1 MRTARTVLTSV
12 AAAAF
17 GLTATPAAGAVPS
30 DPGVVNYAVLARG
43 SVSNVIGAQL
53 GSHSEFTQ
61 PFQAFSV
68 DVPDCN
74 NWSDIGLDEV
84 YADPDLAS
92 FRGATTQDSAT
103 DATHLVKQA
112 IGVFANSDAADRA
125 YHRVV
130 DRTRGCSGQTATL
143 ILDDGRRE
151 AWTFTGPAA
160 GATDAAWMKEEAGVD
175 RRCFNQTRRRENVL
189 LQAKVC
195 QPGNGSLAV
204 NVLANTMQNGLGQ

>member
-1 MRTARTVLTSV
+1 MTIKIASAVT
-12 AAAAF
+12 
-17 GLTATPAAGAVPS
+17 TATVVALALAPVAGARPS

-43 SVSNVIGAQL
+43 SVSNVLGAQL

-68 DVPDCN
+68 DVPECN

-103 DATHLVKQA
+103 DATHLVKQS
-112 IGVFANSDAADRA
+112 IGVFANNDAADRA
-125 YHRVV
+125 FHRVV
-130 DRTRGCSGQTATL
+130 DRTQGCSGQTATL
-143 ILDDGRRE
+143 LLNDGRRE
-151 AWTFTGPAA
+151 VWTFSGPAA
-160 GATDAAWMKEEAGVD
+160 GAADAAWMKEEAGVD

>member
-1 MRTARTVLTSV
+1 MTIKITSAVTSATVV
-12 AAAAF
+12 ALALA
-17 GLTATPAAGAVPS
+17 PAAGARPS

-43 SVSNVIGAQL
+43 SVSNVIGSQL

-68 DVPDCN
+68 DVPECN

-92 FRGATTQDSAT
+92 FRGAATQDSGT
-103 DATHLVKQA
+103 DATHLVKQS
-112 IGVFANSDAADRA
+112 IGVFANNDAADRA
-125 YHRVV
+125 FHRVV
-130 DRTRGCSGQTATL
+130 DRTQGCSGQTATL
-143 ILDDGRRE
+143 ILNDGRRE
-151 AWTFTGPAA
+151 VWTFTGPAA
-160 GATDAAWMKEEAGVD
+160 GAADAAWMKEEAGVD

>member
-1 MRTARTVLTSV
+1 MTIKITSAV
-12 AAAAF
+12 T
-17 GLTATPAAGAVPS
+17 TATVVALALAPVAGARPS

-43 SVSNVIGAQL
+43 SVSNVLGAQL

-68 DVPDCN
+68 DVPECN

-103 DATHLVKQA
+103 DTTHLVKQS
-112 IGVFANSDAADRA
+112 IGVFANNDAADRA
-125 YHRVV
+125 FHRVV

-143 ILDDGRRE
+143 ILNDGRRE
-151 AWTFTGPAA
+151 VWTFTGPAA
-160 GATDAAWMKEEAGVD
+160 SAADAAWMKEEAGVD

>member
-17 GLTATPAAGAVPS
+17 GLTATPAAAAVPS
-30 DPGVVNYAVLARG
+30 EPGVVNYAVLARG

-103 DATHLVKQA
+103 DATHLLKQA

-151 AWTFTGPAA
+151 VWTFTGPAA
-160 GATDAAWMKEEAGVD
+160 GATDAAWVKEEAGVD

>member
-1 MRTARTVLTSV
+1 MTIKIASAVT
-12 AAAAF
+12 
-17 GLTATPAAGAVPS
+17 TATVVALALAPVAGARPS

-43 SVSNVIGAQL
+43 SVSNVLGAQL

-68 DVPDCN
+68 DVPECN

-103 DATHLVKQA
+103 DATHLVKQS
-112 IGVFANSDAADRA
+112 IGVFANNDAADRA
-125 YHRVV
+125 FHRVV
-130 DRTRGCSGQTATL
+130 DRTQGCSGQTATL
-143 ILDDGRRE
+143 LLNDGRRE
-151 AWTFTGPAA
+151 VWTFTGPAA
-160 GATDAAWMKEEAGVD
+160 GAADAAWMKEEAGLD

-195 QPGNGSLAV
+195 QPGTGSLAV

>member
-1 MRTARTVLTSV
+1 MTIKIASAVT
-12 AAAAF
+12 
-17 GLTATPAAGAVPS
+17 TATVVALALAPVAGARPS

-43 SVSNVIGAQL
+43 SVSNVLGAQL

-68 DVPDCN
+68 DIPECN

-103 DATHLVKQA
+103 DATHLVKQS
-112 IGVFANSDAADRA
+112 IGVFANNDAADRA
-125 YHRVV
+125 FHRVV
-130 DRTRGCSGQTATL
+130 DRTQGCSGQTATL
-143 ILDDGRRE
+143 LLNDGRRE
-151 AWTFTGPAA
+151 VWTFTGPAA
-160 GATDAAWMKEEAGVD
+160 GAADAAWMKEEAGLD

>member
-1 MRTARTVLTSV
+1 MVMPRIVLMSV
-12 AAAAF
+12 A
-17 GLTATPAAGAVPS
+17 TATLGLMAAPAAGAGPS

-43 SVSNVIGAQL
+43 SVSNVVGVQL

-68 DVPDCN
+68 DIPECN

-103 DATHLVKQA
+103 DATHLVKQS
-112 IGVFANSDAADRA
+112 IGVFANNDAVDRA

-143 ILDDGRRE
+143 LLEDGRRE
-151 AWTFTGPAA
+151 VWTFTGPAP
-160 GATDAAWMKEEAGVD
+160 GATDAAWVKEEAGVD
-175 RRCFNQTRRRENVL
+175 RRCFTQTRRRENVL

>member
-1 MRTARTVLTSV
+1 MRALIPVSAVSAVVL
-12 AAAAF
+12 
-17 GLTATPAAGAVPS
+17 GLALAPAADARPS

-43 SVSNVIGAQL
+43 SVSNIIGAQL
-53 GSHSEFTQ
+53 GSHSEFTA

-68 DVPDCN
+68 DVPECN

-84 YADPDLAS
+84 YADPDLAA
-92 FRGATTQDSAT
+92 FRGAATQDSASDT
-103 DATHLVKQA
+103 THLVKQS
-112 IGVFANSDAADRA
+112 IGVFANNDAADRA
-125 YHRVV
+125 FHRVV
-130 DRTRGCSGQTATL
+130 DRTQGCSGQTATM
-143 ILDDGRRE
+143 ILNDGRRE
-151 AWTFTGPAA
+151 VWTFNGGAIGAA
-160 GATDAAWMKEEAGVD
+160 DAAWVKEEAGVD

>member
-1 MRTARTVLTSV
+1 MTIKIASAVT
-12 AAAAF
+12 
-17 GLTATPAAGAVPS
+17 TATVVALALAPVAGARPS

-43 SVSNVIGAQL
+43 SVSNVLGAQL
-53 GSHSEFTQ
+53 GSHSEFSQ

-68 DVPDCN
+68 DIPECN

-103 DATHLVKQA
+103 DATHLVKQS
-112 IGVFANSDAADRA
+112 IGVFANNDAADRA
-125 YHRVV
+125 FHRVV
-130 DRTRGCSGQTATL
+130 DRTQGCSGQTATL
-143 ILDDGRRE
+143 LLNDGRRE
-151 AWTFTGPAA
+151 VWTFTGPAA
-160 GATDAAWMKEEAGVD
+160 GAADAAWMKEEAGLD

>member
-1 MRTARTVLTSV
+1 MTIKIASAVT
-12 AAAAF
+12 
-17 GLTATPAAGAVPS
+17 TATVVALALAPVAGARPS

-43 SVSNVIGAQL
+43 SVSNVLGAQL

-68 DVPDCN
+68 DIPECN

-103 DATHLVKQA
+103 DATHLVKQS
-112 IGVFANSDAADRA
+112 IGVFANNDAADRA
-125 YHRVV
+125 FHRVV
-130 DRTRGCSGQTATL
+130 DRTQGCSGQTATL
-143 ILDDGRRE
+143 LLNDGRRE
-151 AWTFTGPAA
+151 VWTFTGPAA
-160 GATDAAWMKEEAGVD
+160 GAADAAWMKEEAGLD
-175 RRCFNQTRRRENVL
+175 RRCFNQTRRSENVL

>member
-1 MRTARTVLTSV
+1 MTIKIASAVT
-12 AAAAF
+12 
-17 GLTATPAAGAVPS
+17 TATVVALALAPVAGARPS

-43 SVSNVIGAQL
+43 SVSNVLGAQL

-68 DVPDCN
+68 DVPECN

-103 DATHLVKQA
+103 DATHLVKQS
-112 IGVFANSDAADRA
+112 IGVFANNDAADRA
-125 YHRVV
+125 FHRVV
-130 DRTRGCSGQTATL
+130 DRTQGCSGQTATL
-143 ILDDGRRE
+143 LLNDGRRE
-151 AWTFTGPAA
+151 VWTFSGPAA
-160 GATDAAWMKEEAGVD
+160 GAADAAWMKEEAGVD

-189 LQAKVC
+189 LQAKFC

>member
-1 MRTARTVLTSV
+1 MTIKFTSV
-12 AAAAF
+12 VT
-17 GLTATPAAGAVPS
+17 TATVVALALAPVAGARPS

-43 SVSNVIGAQL
+43 SVSNVLGAQL

-61 PFQAFSV
+61 PFQGFSV
-68 DVPDCN
+68 DIPECN

-92 FRGATTQDSAT
+92 FRGAATQDSAT
-103 DATHLVKQA
+103 DATHLVKQS
-112 IGVFANSDAADRA
+112 IGVFANNDAADRA
-125 YHRVV
+125 FHRVV
-130 DRTRGCSGQTATL
+130 DRTQGCSGQTATL
-143 ILDDGRRE
+143 LLNDGRRE
-151 AWTFTGPAA
+151 VWTFTGPAP
-160 GATDAAWMKEEAGVD
+160 GAADAAWMKEEAGVD

>member
-1 MRTARTVLTSV
+1 MTIKITSAV
-12 AAAAF
+12 T
-17 GLTATPAAGAVPS
+17 TATVVALALAPVAGARPS

-43 SVSNVIGAQL
+43 SVSNVLGAQL

-68 DVPDCN
+68 DVPECN

-103 DATHLVKQA
+103 DTTHLVKQS
-112 IGVFANSDAADRA
+112 IGVFANNDAADRA
-125 YHRVV
+125 FHRVV
-130 DRTRGCSGQTATL
+130 DRTQGCSGQTATL
-143 ILDDGRRE
+143 ILNDGRRE
-151 AWTFTGPAA
+151 VWTFTGPAA
-160 GATDAAWMKEEAGVD
+160 SAADAAWMKEEAGVD

>member
-1 MRTARTVLTSV
+1 M
-12 AAAAF
+12 
-17 GLTATPAAGAVPS
+17 
-30 DPGVVNYAVLARG
+30 
-43 SVSNVIGAQL
+43 
-53 GSHSEFTQ
+53 
-61 PFQAFSV
+61 

-151 AWTFTGPAA
+151 VWTFTGPAA
-160 GATDAAWMKEEAGVD
+160 GATDAAWVKEEAGVD

>member
-1 MRTARTVLTSV
+1 MTIKIASAVT
-12 AAAAF
+12 
-17 GLTATPAAGAVPS
+17 TATVVALALAPVAGARPS

-43 SVSNVIGAQL
+43 SVSNVLGAQL

-68 DVPDCN
+68 DIPECN

-103 DATHLVKQA
+103 DATHLVKQS
-112 IGVFANSDAADRA
+112 IGVFANNDAADRA
-125 YHRVV
+125 FHRVV
-130 DRTRGCSGQTATL
+130 DRTQGCSGQTATL
-143 ILDDGRRE
+143 LLNDGRRE
-151 AWTFTGPAA
+151 VWTFTGPAA
-160 GATDAAWMKEEAGVD
+160 GAADAAWMKDEAGLD

>member
-1 MRTARTVLTSV
+1 MTIKITSAV
-12 AAAAF
+12 T
-17 GLTATPAAGAVPS
+17 TATVVALALAPVAGARPS

-43 SVSNVIGAQL
+43 SVSNVVGSQL

-68 DVPDCN
+68 DVPECN

-103 DATHLVKQA
+103 DATHLVKQS
-112 IGVFANSDAADRA
+112 IGVFANNDAADRA
-125 YHRVV
+125 FHRVV
-130 DRTRGCSGQTATL
+130 DRTQGCSGQTATL
-143 ILDDGRRE
+143 ILNDGRRE
-151 AWTFTGPAA
+151 VWTFTGPAA
-160 GATDAAWMKEEAGVD
+160 GAADAAWMKEEAGVD

>member
-1 MRTARTVLTSV
+1 MGTARTVLTSV
-12 AAAAF
+12 AAAAL
-17 GLTATPAAGAVPS
+17 GLTSTPVAGAVPS

-143 ILDDGRRE
+143 ILDDGGRE
-151 AWTFTGPAA
+151 VWTFTGPAA

>member
-151 AWTFTGPAA
+151 VWTFTGPAA

>member
-1 MRTARTVLTSV
+1 MAVVSATSV
-12 AAAAF
+12 
-17 GLTATPAAGAVPS
+17 TAVLGIAWAPIAGALPS

-43 SVSNVIGAQL
+43 SVSNIIGAQL
-53 GSHSEFTQ
+53 GSHSEFTE

-68 DVPDCN
+68 DVPECN

-92 FRGATTQDSAT
+92 FRGASTQDSAS
-103 DATHLVKQA
+103 DATHLVKQS
-112 IGVFANSDAADRA
+112 IGVFANADAADRA
-125 YHRVV
+125 FHRVV

-143 ILDDGRRE
+143 ILNDGRRE
-151 AWTFTGPAA
+151 VWTFTGPAA
-160 GATDAAWMKEEAGVD
+160 GAADASWVKEEAGVD
-175 RRCFNQTRRRENVL
+175 RRCFNQTRKRENVL

>member
-1 MRTARTVLTSV
+1 MGMARITLISAVAAGLGLTSAPVSV
-12 AAAAF
+12 A
-17 GLTATPAAGAVPS
+17 GPS

-43 SVSNVIGAQL
+43 SVSNVIGSQL

-68 DVPDCN
+68 DIPVCN

-112 IGVFANSDAADRA
+112 IGVFANNDAADRA
-125 YHRVV
+125 FHRVV
-130 DRTRGCSGQTATL
+130 DRTQGCSGQTATL

-151 AWTFTGPAA
+151 VWTFTGPEA
-160 GATDAAWMKEEAGVD
+160 GAADAAWVKEEAGVD

>member
-17 GLTATPAAGAVPS
+17 GLTATPAAAAVPS

-84 YADPDLAS
+84 YADPDLA
-92 FRGATTQDSAT
+92 
-103 DATHLVKQA
+103 
-112 IGVFANSDAADRA
+112 
-125 YHRVV
+125 
-130 DRTRGCSGQTATL
+130 
-143 ILDDGRRE
+143 
-151 AWTFTGPAA
+151 
-160 GATDAAWMKEEAGVD
+160 
-175 RRCFNQTRRRENVL
+175 
-189 LQAKVC
+189 
-195 QPGNGSLAV
+195 
-204 NVLANTMQNGLGQ
+204 